1 MSRDSTESGFLLPTS
16 TPPVN
21 DEALDDLFR
30 VTIAGITGLDVRR
43 VVRRFNPEPATA
55 PQFDGTW
62 ASVGVMAFDDDDFV
76 QQGMRADETYRLVQ
90 HERLEVMAS
99 FYGDKAQQAARMARN
114 GIQIEQNREALAQ
127 AGIAL
132 MYAEKPVKAPVLI
145 NNRWSNRIDVTF
157 VFRRAIVDVYP
168 ILSIEGVDGGATTD
182 AGLARS
188 ISVTTD
194 T

>member
-1 MSRDSTESGFLLPTS
+1 MSRDSSESGFLLPT
-16 TPPVN
+16 TPPPVN

-30 VTIAGITGLDVRR
+30 VTIAGITGLDPRR
-43 VVRRFNPEPATA
+43 VVRRFVPEPATA

-62 ASVGVMAFDDDDFV
+62 ASVGVMAIDDDDFAP
-76 QQGMRADETYRLVQ
+76 QGLRADDTYRLIQ

-114 GIQIEQNREALAQ
+114 GIQIAQNREVLAS

-132 MYAEKPVKAPVLI
+132 MHAEKPVKAPVLI

-157 VFRRAIVDVYP
+157 VFRRAIADVYP
-168 ILSIEGVDGGATTD
+168 ILSLTGVDGGIATD
-182 AGLARS
+182 AGPTETVF
-188 ISVTTD
+188 VTTD
-194 T
+194 D

>member
-1 MSRDSTESGFLLPTS
+1 MSRDSSESGFLLPTS
-16 TPPVN
+16 PLPVN

-30 VTIAGITGLDVRR
+30 VTIAGITGLDPRR

-62 ASVGVMAFDDDDFV
+62 ASVGVMAIDDDDFA
-76 QQGMRADETYRLVQ
+76 QQGMRAEGDYKLVQ
-90 HERLEVMAS
+90 HERLDVMAS

-114 GIQIEQNREALAQ
+114 GIQIEQNREVLAS

-168 ILSIEGVDGGATTD
+168 ILSIEGVDGDATTD
-182 AGLARS
+182 AGLART

-194 T
+194 D